1 MDPITLTT
9 QRLTLRPWVE
19 ADRGPFAALGADP
32 AVMKHFP
39 AVLTRRESD
48 AFVDQIVANM
58 VRDGHGFWAVE
69 VRDGAPFIGL
79 VGVSSA
85 RPVLGYDVLE
95 VGWRLASD
103 TWGKGY
109 APEAAYESLR
119 YAFDDR
125 HESEVVAFTVPRNT
139 NSRRV
144 MEKIG
149 MTYVRD
155 FDHPGLPAG
164 HPLRRHV
171 LYRITAE
178 DWRLLTETSTF

>member
-1 MDPITLTT
+1 M
-9 QRLTLRPWVE
+9 E
-19 ADRGPFAALGADP
+19 
-32 AVMKHFP
+32 HFP
-39 AVLTRRESD
+39 SILTRRESD
-48 AFVDQIVANM
+48 VFVDRIVADM
-58 VRDGHGFWAVE
+58 ARDGHGFWAVE
-69 VRDGAPFIGL
+69 VRDGAAFIGL

-95 VGWRLASD
+95 VGWRLSAD

-109 APEAAYESLR
+109 APEAAFEALR

-125 HESEVVAFTVPRNT
+125 GEPEVVAFTIPANV

-149 MTYVRD
+149 MSYVQD
-155 FDHPGLPAG
+155 FGHPGLPEG
-164 HPLRRHV
+164 HPLRQHV

-178 DWRLLTETSTF
+178 DWRLLTEASTF